1 MKKTAYLTT
10 LAIITVACII
20 LGSVYHIG
28 GWVGFGIGTF
38 FDFILLMMITT
49 ILAQDGTG

>member
-38 FDFILLMMITT
+38 FDFIS
-49 ILAQDGTG
+49 DRKSVV